1 MKSKSLRHRLDD
13 AFKVRIISALM
24 RGLIAAPALRRDHQV
39 FAASRAKRSAMETP
53 WSSFLT
59 NQRGNPQYQVGRGA
73 WYADI
78 LMTLTMT

>member
-13 AFKVRIISALM
+13 AFKVRIIFALM
-24 RGLIAAPALRRDHQV
+24 RGLIACARDHQV
-39 FAASRAKRSAMETP
+39 SAASRAERSAMETP

-59 NQRGNPQYQVGRGA
+59 NRRGNPQYQVGRGA